1 MFEHDPIEFKEV
13 ETTTMKGGR
22 YYGTPKGWYPSV
34 TTVLGILSK
43 KGIAEWRRRV
53 GDAEADRISTQAARR
68 GTNVHQM
75 CEDYVDNNLDKSL
88 FLPHERAMFNSIKKV
103 LDKRVGKVRAQECA
117 LYSDYLGIAGRVD
130 CIAEFDGK
138 LSVID
143 YKTAGKLKK
152 KQYIG
157 NYFQQAS
164 AYCVMFEE
172 MTGIPIDQIVIVI
185 GVENEDEAQVFVEKR
200 DNWIFK
206 MIDTIKLYKD
216 SIS

>member
-1 MFEHDPIEFKEV
+1 
-13 ETTTMKGGR
+13 
-22 YYGTPKGWYPSV
+22 
-34 TTVLGILSK
+34 
-43 KGIAEWRRRV
+43 
-53 GDAEADRISTQAARR
+53 
-68 GTNVHQM
+68 M

-103 LDKRVGKVRAQECA
+103 LDDRLGKVRAQECA